1 MSEGWP
7 SLAGRRWGDTLTL
20 VVWMSR
26 AAMPRA
32 PRDWSSRSMAWL
44 FWASAWAAVAA
55 RVTTPVVISAMSGG
69 AVAAPAPDTVTVEGR
84 RGIPYGPAIG
94 AHADSARAS
103 VRSEERRVGKECR
116 SRGSP

>member
-1 MSEGWP
+1 MSAGWP
-7 SLAGRRWGDTLTL
+7 SFAGRRWGDTLTF

-44 FWASAWAAVAA
+44 FWARAWAAVAA

-69 AVAAPAPDTVTVEGR
+69 AAAVPAPDTVTVESR
-84 RGIPYGPAIG
+84 RGIPSGPAIG

-103 VRSEERRVGKECR
+103 MSSRARTAIRVTP
-116 SRGSP
+116 S